1 MVRGVTVQGISA
13 FPDMEYDRKG
23 DGQLT
28 IREMDTLEAKDLQ
41 WESRALNYFSAWA
54 KGAQLNWDNLLFC
67 AYIFS
72 PTKATIV
79 KVRERK
85 VERKSSSMQH
95 LKVLILSKL

>member
-41 WESRALNYFSAWA
+41 WESRALNYFSA
-54 KGAQLNWDNLLFC
+54 
-67 AYIFS
+67 
-72 PTKATIV
+72 
-79 KVRERK
+79 
-85 VERKSSSMQH
+85 
-95 LKVLILSKL
+95 